1 MHFPPNHILLLL
13 VRSKKLYLANF
24 DTSVIDS
31 LFHTNPFDSSD
42 LHLYYRQMLGLEE
55 HNAFECVG
63 HIHESRIAM
72 QKCAE
77 KGLTGKVMAMFETD
91 VQSQVLQ
98 DWEELEQKYDQVYLE
113 HNIPAHI
120 FERVKAYL

>member
-1 MHFPPNHILLLL
+1 
-13 VRSKKLYLANF
+13 
-24 DTSVIDS
+24 
-31 LFHTNPFDSSD
+31 
-42 LHLYYRQMLGLEE
+42 
-55 HNAFECVG
+55 
-63 HIHESRIAM
+63 
-72 QKCAE
+72 
-77 KGLTGKVMAMFETD
+77 MFQTD